1 MRRVQRKK
9 EKENMK
15 NVLHRIV
22 AVSLVAGLFAT
33 AAFSQIRI
41 DTSGG
46 TGSAQDPLAGLKKAL
61 NLTDT
66 QVSQLQSLSQSQ
78 MSALQPLLTDL
89 KAKQDAVQ
97 TALQGGNATEIGN
110 AMLALQ
116 NSQNALK
123 KAQNANHEALMA
135 VLTPAQKQIVNDYLL
150 VAQNGGLGPLGMFG
164 DGPVGP
170 GIGFFHIAGPA
181 PF

>member
-1 MRRVQRKK
+1 
-9 EKENMK
+9 MK
-15 NVLHRIV
+15 NVLRRIV
-22 AVSLVAGLFAT
+22 AFSVAIGLFAIV
-33 AAFSQIRI
+33 AFSQIR
-41 DTSGG
+41 
-46 TGSAQDPLAGLKKAL
+46 TGAPGAISTDPFAGLKKAL
-61 NLTDT
+61 SLTDT
-66 QVSQLQSLSQSQ
+66 QVNQLQSLVESQ
-78 MSALQPLLTDL
+78 MSALQPFFTDL
-89 KAKQDAVQ
+89 MAKQDALQ

-123 KAQNANHEALMA
+123 KAQTANHEALMA

>member
-1 MRRVQRKK
+1 
-9 EKENMK
+9 MK
-15 NVLHRIV
+15 NVLFRIV
-22 AVSLVAGLFAT
+22 AFSVVTGLFAS

-46 TGSAQDPLAGLKKAL
+46 TGPAQDLLAGLKNAL

-78 MSALQPLLTDL
+78 MSALQPLFTDL

-97 TALQGGNATEIGN
+97 TALQGGNATAIGN

-116 NSQNALK
+116 NSQKALK
-123 KAQNANHEALMA
+123 TAQDANRDALM
-135 VLTPAQKQIVNDYLL
+135 VLLTPAQKQIVTDYLL
-150 VAQNGGLGPLGMFG
+150 VAQNGGLGPFGMFG
-164 DGPVGP
+164 YGPVGP
-170 GIGFFHIAGPA
+170 GIAFFHLAAGPSV
-181 PF
+181 F